1 MKKFCKDLREHAM
14 KVINFEEKE
23 MIQLTT
29 EENESYQ
36 NQKVCHI
43 CTKFQ
48 YLLYTI
54 KYIVILLENKEELL
68 MIFAT

>member
-1 MKKFCKDLREHAM
+1 MKKFCKNLREHAM

-43 CTKFQ
+43 CIKF
-48 YLLYTI
+48 
-54 KYIVILLENKEELL
+54 
-68 MIFAT
+68 

>member
-1 MKKFCKDLREHAM
+1 MKKFCKDLRKHAM

-29 EENESYQ
+29 AENESYQ

-43 CTKFQ
+43 CKKLQ